1 VVQNKQMDALII
13 KYIATLD
20 EPALIGL
27 RVAREVFGKNFRIE
41 ETQGFKEW
49 LATPA
54 PAPAPGV

>member
-1 VVQNKQMDALII
+1 MVQNKQMDALII

-27 RVAREVFGKNFRIE
+27 RVAQSVFGKNFRIE
-41 ETQGFKEW
+41 ETRGFKEW

-54 PAPAPGV
+54 PA

>member
-27 RVAREVFGKNFRIE
+27 RVAQSVFGKNFRIE
-41 ETQGFKEW
+41 ETRGFIEW

-54 PAPAPGV
+54 PAPGV